1 MPNNQPPV
9 AFRQCVLFFI
19 FLLCSACTN
28 EIAGKAKFKTV
39 YLHAQTGS
47 IEVIQNDLG
56 VIFEVR
62 NKFGIGNGEIHLLEG
77 TWPDGST
84 VRLYLK
90 GLEGLS
96 ISSPN
101 NTLSKYELDV
111 KQFKNNGDSYFEF
124 ELPSSLL
131 TNTKI
136 IKLSWVDFY
145 R

>member
-1 MPNNQPPV
+1 MKY
-9 AFRQCVLFFI
+9 I
-19 FLLCSACTN
+19 FLIFLFCVACTS
-28 EIAGKAKFKTV
+28 EIAEKAKFKTV

-47 IEVIQNDLG
+47 IEIFQGDLG
-56 VIFEVR
+56 VIFEVK
-62 NKFGIGNGEIHLLEG
+62 NKFGIGNGEIHLLDG
-77 TWPDGST
+77 SWPDSST

-101 NTLSKYELDV
+101 KSLSKSDLEI
-111 KQFKNNGDSYFEF
+111 KQYHNHGESYFEF
-124 ELPSSLL
+124 EIPMSLL